1 MYVIT
6 SLKESRTLLRIFF
19 YFRNGGKIMCQSAAH
34 HYEIVGSFL
43 RPEALKQAREKY
55 EAGTITA
62 AELKTVEDQAIRDL
76 VAKQKEIGLKTISD
90 GEFRR
95 SYWHLDFF
103 WGFKGIEHNVME
115 QGYLFHGE
123 ETRADSARVNGKIQF
138 NPEHPVFEEYRFL
151 TTIADETPIRQSIP
165 APAQLVAELVRGSN
179 EEKLNDFYPDREVLY
194 QDIAKAYRETILA
207 LYDLGC
213 RDVKLDDC
221 TWGMLV
227 DKGFWQT
234 MTNGDYDTQKL
245 QDLYLRLNNAAIA
258 DLPEDLHVTTHV
270 CRGNYH
276 STWAT
281 SGGYEPVANT
291 LLGNEAV
298 AAFFLEFDDDRS
310 GDFEPL
316 RYVPEDKQVV
326 LGLVTS
332 KDGKLEDK
340 KSVIARIKEASQYVP
355 LERLSLSPQCGFAS
369 TEEGNILTEEEQ
381 WAKLKLIIDVANEV
395 WGK

>member
-1 MYVIT
+1 
-6 SLKESRTLLRIFF
+6 
-19 YFRNGGKIMCQSAAH
+19 MCKNSVH

-43 RPEALKQAREKY
+43 RPESLKKAREDV
-55 EAGTITA
+55 ASGVISGD
-62 AELKTVEDQAIRDL
+62 ELKTIEDQAIREL
-76 VAKQKEIGLKTISD
+76 VAKQKEIGLKVISD

-103 WGFKGIEHNVME
+103 WGFKGVEHNVMD

-123 ETRADSARVNGKIQF
+123 ETRADSARLTGKIEF
-138 NPEHPVFEEYRFL
+138 NPDHSVLEEYKFL
-151 TTIADETPIRQSIP
+151 TEIADGTPIRQSIP

-179 EEKLNDFYPDREVLY
+179 EEKVDEFYPDREAFY

-227 DKGFWQT
+227 DKNFWTT
-234 MTNGDYDTQKL
+234 MTNGEYDTQAL
-245 QDLYLRLNNAAIA
+245 QELYLRLNNDAIV

-281 SGGYEPVANT
+281 SGGYEPVADT
-291 LLGNEAV
+291 LLGNQNVE
-298 AAFFLEFDDDRS
+298 AFFLEFDDERS

-316 RYVPEDKQVV
+316 RFVPEEKHVV

-332 KDGKLEDK
+332 KDGQLEEK
-340 KSVIARIKEASQYVP
+340 ETVVKRIKEASKYVP

-369 TEEGNILTEEEQ
+369 TEEGNILTEEDQ
-381 WAKLKLIIDVANEV
+381 WKKLKLVIDVADEV
-395 WGK
+395 WGSNE